1 MTSIS
6 DLQADLAKLKRI
18 RGSAVLK
25 TRLADGK
32 ETTFA
37 SADDLRQRIADIEN
51 EIAELQ
57 SSKPR
62 SMVSFATF
70 RRN

>member
-6 DLQADLAKLKRI
+6 DLQADLVKLKRI

-25 TRLADGK
+25 VRLADGK

-37 SADDLRQRIADIEN
+37 SAQDLRDRIADIEN
-51 EIAELQ
+51 EIARLQ
-57 SSKPR
+57 SPAPR
-62 SMVSFATF
+62 SQVSFATF
-70 RRN
+70 RRD